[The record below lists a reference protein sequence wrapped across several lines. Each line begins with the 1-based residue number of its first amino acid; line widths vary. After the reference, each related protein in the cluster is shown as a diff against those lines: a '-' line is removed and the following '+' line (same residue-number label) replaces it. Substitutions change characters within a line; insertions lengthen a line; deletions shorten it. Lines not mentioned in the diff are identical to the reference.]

1 MSTVAFEVKEKSDE
15 NGCLFKKLFLK
26 TATLGLST

>member
-15 NGCLFKKLFLK
+15 NDCLFKKLFLK
-26 TATLGLST
+26 IAILSLST